1 MTYIS
6 SASCCHGV
14 RSSRFFREDTCREK
28 ARFSSRSTGTREA
41 NWSHLPG
48 NIRHHIGTSYAPR
61 SSSTPRRDWPTT
73 RSPLAS
79 TRRARSSRSGAS
91 ASSSND
97 SPGWR
102 NSPGVDGPPA
112 FPPRVVVA
120 VKALACELPCDS
132 GLPLSRYSIPELR
145 REVLR
150 RGLVAS
156 IGETTLWR
164 WLDEDAIRPWQHR
177 SWIFPRD
184 PQFEQKAG
192 RVLDLYQG
200 CWQEQ
205 PLDSD
210 EYVISADEKTSI
222 QARVRIH
229 PTQPTRPGQTMRV
242 EFEYER
248 GGALAYLAAWD
259 VRRAKIFGSCD
270 PTTGIAPFDS
280 LV

>member
-6 SASCCHGV
+6 SAPCSHGV
-14 RSSRFFREDTCREK
+14 SSSRFFREDTCREK
-28 ARFSSRSTGTREA
+28 ARFSSHSTGTREA
-41 NWSHLPG
+41 NWSRVPG
-48 NIRHHIGTSYAPR
+48 NIRHHIGTSCAPR

-91 ASSSND
+91 ASSSNA

-112 FPPRVVVA
+112 FPPRVVIA
-120 VKALACELPCDS
+120 VKALACELPCDG
-132 GLPLSRYSIPELR
+132 GLPLSRYSIPELK

-164 WLDEDAIRPWQHR
+164 WLSSDAIRPWRHR

-184 PQFEQKAG
+184 PEFLKKASP
-192 RVLDLYQG
+192 VLDLYEG
-200 CWQEQ
+200 LWRGK
-205 PLDSD
+205 PLGPN
-210 EYVISADEKTSI
+210 EFVLSADEKTSI
-222 QARVRIH
+222 QARVRKH
-229 PTQPTRPGQTMRV
+229 PTLPPCEHRPAYV
-242 EFEYER
+242 EHEYER
-248 GGALAYLAAWD
+248 GGALNYLAASD
-259 VRRAKIFGSCD
+259 VHRAHIFGRCG
-270 PTTGIAPFDS
+270 PTSGMASFC
-280 LV
+280 